1 MALEPFEI
9 LYEANLP
16 AYKLPADLHHVYGRL
31 GFGTPALYSNFVSS
45 LDGVV
50 SLGTKPSA
58 GSIISGKY
66 PADRFL
72 MGLLRACADAVVI
85 GAGTLRATPGHL
97 WTPAHVYPDL
107 ATEFISLRSTLGRAT
122 EPQLVV
128 ITSSGDI
135 ETSHKA
141 LVKGALVLTTDDGAR
156 AIGRGLPESCEVIA
170 MGRGENV
177 DLREAVAALRARGL
191 EVLLTEGGPHLMGQ
205 LIEAGLLEEAFLTIS
220 PVVAGRDAEDRLG
233 MVAGVEL
240 LPKLGVWSALL
251 SARRHGDYLF
261 LRYQTPRRNGHDVR
275 R

>member
-1 MALEPFEI
+1 MPLEPFEV
-9 LYEANLP
+9 LYEADLP

-31 GFGTPALYSNFVSS
+31 GFATPVIYSNFVAS

-50 SLGTKPSA
+50 TLGSKPSA

-72 MGLLRACADAVVI
+72 MGLLRACADAVII

-107 ATEFISLRSTLGRAT
+107 ATEFISLRSALGRAT

-128 ITSSGDI
+128 ITAKGDLDA
-135 ETSHKA
+135 SHPA
-141 LVKGALVLTTDDGAR
+141 LVKGALVVTTDDGANVVER
-156 AIGRGLPESCEVIA
+156 TLPSTCEVIA
-170 MGRGENV
+170 MGKDVANL
-177 DLREAVAALRARGL
+177 DMREAIAALRARGL

-205 LIEAGLLEEAFLTIS
+205 LIDAGLMEEVFLTIS
-220 PVVAGRDAEDRLG
+220 PVVAGRGADKRLG
-233 MVAGVEL
+233 MVEGVEL

-261 LRYQTPRRNGHDVR
+261 LRYRTPARVARV
-275 R
+275 

>member
-1 MALEPFEI
+1 MALEPFQV
-9 LYEANLP
+9 LYEADLP

-31 GFGTPALYSNFVSS
+31 GFPTPVIYSNFVAS

-50 SLGTKPSA
+50 TLGSKPSA

-72 MGLLRACADAVVI
+72 MGLLRAGADAVVI

-107 ATEFISLRSTLGRAT
+107 ATEFISLRSALGRAT

-128 ITSSGDI
+128 ITAKGDI
-135 ETSHKA
+135 DAAHPA
-141 LVKGALVLTTDDGAR
+141 LVKGALVITTDDGAK
-156 AIGRGLPESCEVIA
+156 AISRRLPSTCEVIA
-170 MGRGENV
+170 MGKGAKV
-177 DLREAVAALRARGL
+177 DLREAVAALRAREL
-191 EVLLTEGGPHLMGQ
+191 EVLLTEGGPQLMGQ
-205 LIEAGLLEEAFLTIS
+205 LIDSGLIEEVFLTIS
-220 PVVAGRDAEDRLG
+220 PVVAGRGAEKRLG
-233 MVAGVEL
+233 MVDGVEL

-261 LRYQTPRRNGHDVR
+261 LRYRTPARVARA
-275 R
+275 